1 MIFSSSKSKAN
12 NSSFWSLYI
21 LQKTLLYFKSVL
33 NPSETFI
40 IETLLLIYPYKTFWI
55 PCCFLAV
62 GHALGIQ
69 LIRLFIVFTAFGW
82 LHAILPSVAE
92 EFFVE
97 IWALKSRQ
105 LLNIDKSQISRLFGV
120 VNSKYCFSKNVDIT
134 LCFLH
139 ISLTNIIFSSLSLL
153 SVKSTTYKIDSL
165 VTIYACQRNRIY
177 MWVPQLCCCLSQL
190 KGWPMILRG
199 CNRARPAVFPARP
212 LWFFISWVILYTI
225 FQYSEVEYHLTF
237 AANLKGSPLN
247 HDRRRSQT
255 NKK

>member
-1 MIFSSSKSKAN
+1 M
-12 NSSFWSLYI
+12 
-21 LQKTLLYFKSVL
+21 LL
-33 NPSETFI
+33 
-40 IETLLLIYPYKTFWI
+40 
-55 PCCFLAV
+55 PCCRTRPWHTTYSAV
-62 GHALGIQ
+62 YCFHG
-69 LIRLFIVFTAFGW
+69 FWVTARYFAQCRW
-82 LHAILPSVAE
+82 RIFRWDL
-92 EFFVE
+92 
-97 IWALKSRQ
+97 WALKSRQ

-120 VNSKYCFSKNVDIT
+120 VNSKYCFSKNVDIA

-212 LWFFISWVILYTI
+212 LWFFYQLSHSVHYISI
-225 FQYSEVEYHLTF
+225 
-237 AANLKGSPLN
+237 
-247 HDRRRSQT
+247 
-255 NKK
+255 